1 MPLKVKL
8 DPTIINKLRL
18 TYTDL
23 EIRVMFKTST
33 VSINQQCW
41 TRKKNWIPFIQ
52 RNMVNKKWKKIVYK
66 APVNERKLMKEQ
78 HPEPIKGNYWEDTK
92 KFWKVCSVWFNP
104 HPYISTK
111 IK

>member
-1 MPLKVKL
+1 MPLKITL

-52 RNMVNKKWKKIVYK
+52 RNMVIKKWKPMVYK
-66 APVNERKLMKEQ
+66 EVINDRKLEKRSWTDVY
-78 HPEPIKGNYWEDTK
+78 PEKKQKKWE
-92 KFWKVCSVWFNP
+92 WEIIRIWENP
-104 HPYISTK
+104 FSAFYDK
-111 IK
+111 LVK